1 MSRPCTQTIKIKERI
16 SVQLTNNADGPTR
29 QTNANERFVE
39 SLLAHAKVL
48 IAKCKAIRTNTAPII
63 ILYKDQRGN
72 FKYLGGTIFR
82 IKKDLVTW

>member
-1 MSRPCTQTIKIKERI
+1 MQT
-16 SVQLTNNADGPTR
+16 GPTR

-39 SLLAHAKVL
+39 SLLANAKVL